1 MAEIVDSCCVPSS
14 MAVQL
19 TKPDKNN
26 NTTANVDDGLRKK
39 QLKKCYLFYFLGI
52 ILPSEH
58 CDVIEDGTDEKSE
71 SVSFLI
77 MMNCNV

>member
-26 NTTANVDDGLRKK
+26 NTTANVDDG
-39 QLKKCYLFYFLGI
+39 
-52 ILPSEH
+52 
-58 CDVIEDGTDEKSE
+58 
-71 SVSFLI
+71 
-77 MMNCNV
+77 